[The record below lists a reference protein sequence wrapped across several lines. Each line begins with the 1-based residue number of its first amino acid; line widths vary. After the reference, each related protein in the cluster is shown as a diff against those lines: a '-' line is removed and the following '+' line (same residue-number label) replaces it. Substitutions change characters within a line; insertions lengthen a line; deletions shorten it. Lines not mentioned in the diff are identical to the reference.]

1 MLSVKPWRAEAVIL
15 FLAAQLI
22 CCCLGMALVGILDKA
37 GFTAFKLPDGFGAV
51 LLATLSF
58 QGATWLLAWIFLRQH
73 KLGWLEAFGFRGPR
87 LIHALLL
94 AVVTTAVVLPIML
107 ELEHLSVVALTKL
120 GWPPEDQAAVA
131 LVMNTKLLWA
141 RIYLAL
147 FTIVIAP
154 LAEEFIFRGV
164 LFPFVKNL
172 GWPRLAWI
180 GVSALFAL
188 IHVNAATF
196 VPLFVF
202 ALALTWLY
210 EKTNNLLAPI
220 TAHALFN
227 AVNFTL
233 LLWQNQHPHA

>member
-172 GWPRLAWI
+172 GWPRLAWL